1 MKTFDNEW
9 MLEAFAGRSTFF
21 TKRMFGGLA
30 AYLHGRL
37 MLVLVEPTKTG
48 RWKWHG
54 VLVGTDHTHHASIRA
69 DFPAL
74 APHGFLRK
82 WLYIDSADR
91 NFESTVEAVA
101 QRMVSND
108 RRFGVA
114 PRARP
119 LHRPTNSALHR
130 PAKPGLDRP
139 AKRGLDRPA
148 KRDRT
153 DPRKKDR
160 TMG

>member
-9 MLEAFAGRSTFF
+9 ILDAFVARPTFF

-54 VLVGTDHTHHASIRA
+54 VLVGTAHEHHASIRT

-82 WLYIDSADR
+82 WLYLDSTHPD
-91 NFESTVEAVA
+91 FEPTMDGVIK
-101 QRMVSND
+101 RMARND

-114 PRARP
+114 PR
-119 LHRPTNSALHR
+119 TG
-130 PAKPGLDRP
+130 KPG
-139 AKRGLDRPA
+139 KRTPVG
-148 KRDRT
+148 
-153 DPRKKDR
+153 RKSV
-160 TMG
+160 MG